1 MATRYEP
8 VPVRAGGASGGVDG
22 SSRSTT
28 VEETTFVD
36 GDDSVADGAR
46 RASSAH
52 RWKDGRMDSDD
63 AVAPDDGR
71 PAEDVDATVV
81 GRPDDTVLRAESS
94 TAGPARAGRHQQ
106 VAPRRWSRVRVGA
119 DEHRLDR
126 PVVVG
131 RRPTAPRVV
140 IGTPPSLVA
149 VPSPTRSVSSSH
161 VEVRQDGQ
169 VVVVTDL
176 RSTNGTIVRSPGRVP
191 VKLRQGESTV
201 ALPGTIVDVGDGNT
215 LEVLAPIRSTVQ
227 EETHT

>member
-1 MATRYEP
+1 
-8 VPVRAGGASGGVDG
+8 
-22 SSRSTT
+22 
-28 VEETTFVD
+28 
-36 GDDSVADGAR
+36 
-46 RASSAH
+46 
-52 RWKDGRMDSDD
+52 
-63 AVAPDDGR
+63 
-71 PAEDVDATVV
+71 
-81 GRPDDTVLRAESS
+81 
-94 TAGPARAGRHQQ
+94 
-106 VAPRRWSRVRVGA
+106 VGA

-140 IGTPPSLVA
+140 LGTAPSLVA

-215 LEVLAPIRSTVQ
+215 IEILAPTRSTVQ